1 MMLDSTALP
10 RLIARGTLAALV
22 VAAGTGVVGCSAPGS
37 VGKRRPADA
46 TPVVNAVAATDA
58 VANLDD
64 AADDAA
70 IWVHP
75 QDPSLSLV
83 LGTNK
88 KAGLE
93 VYDLKGARLQALNDG
108 LINNVDIVQFPAG
121 PDLAFATNRTDNS
134 ITVYTIDAASR
145 AVRIVPEARIPT
157 GVALD
162 ADEVYGIGAYVLP
175 TTTTDPVAHV
185 VLAMKSGH
193 VMVYRVAA
201 PTATRQAW
209 SHEMIEQF
217 QVGTQI
223 EGVVADVATGR
234 LFIGE
239 EAVGVWSYRLPGLP
253 PAAEDDDAPARVL
266 VDIVRAQESN
276 ARRRTTDAYTPASGN
291 LASDVE
297 GLALVRGTRA
307 AYLIVSC
314 QGEDRFAIYNANS
327 LKYLGSVR
335 VRYASSAGIDPV
347 THTDG
352 VTALAIPLGPSFPS
366 GAMVVQDDNDGSPQ
380 NFKIVSWADVERA
393 LNLDPVRP

>member
-1 MMLDSTALP
+1 MRKSTTLRRLTAGTLTALV
-10 RLIARGTLAALV
+10 LIAS
-22 VAAGTGVVGCSAPGS
+22 AGTAGCSLNRSVNLRYPGT
-37 VGKRRPADA
+37 DI
-46 TPVVNAVAATDA
+46 PVVDAIAATDA
-58 VANLDD
+58 VATLDD

-75 QDPSLSLV
+75 TNPALSLV

-93 VYDLKGARLQALNDG
+93 VYDLKGIRLQALNDG

-121 PDLAFATNRTDNS
+121 PDLAFGTNRTDNS

-157 GVALD
+157 GVAID

-175 TTTTDPVAHV
+175 TATADPVAHV

-201 PTATRQAW
+201 PTASRQAW
-209 SHEMIEQF
+209 SHEMIEHF

-239 EAVGVWSYRLPGLP
+239 EAVGVWAYRLPGLP
-253 PAAEDDDAPARVL
+253 PAAEDDEAPARVL
-266 VDIVRAQESN
+266 VDVVRAHVSTS
-276 ARRRTTDAYTPASGN
+276 RRRSTDAYTPAGGN

-314 QGEDRFAIYNANS
+314 QGEDRFAVYNANS
-327 LKYLGSVR
+327 LHYMGSVR
-335 VRYASSAGIDPV
+335 VRYASSAGFDPV

-352 VTALAIPLGPSFPS
+352 VTALALPLGPAFPS
-366 GAMVVQDDNDGSPQ
+366 GAMVMQDDNDGSPQ
-380 NFKIVSWADVERA
+380 NFKFVSWADVERA
-393 LNLDPVRP
+393 LDLEPVRP